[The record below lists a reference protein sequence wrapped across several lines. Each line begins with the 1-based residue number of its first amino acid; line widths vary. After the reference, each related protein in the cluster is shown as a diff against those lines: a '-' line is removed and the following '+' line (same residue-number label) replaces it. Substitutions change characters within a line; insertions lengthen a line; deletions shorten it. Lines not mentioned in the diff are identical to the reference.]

1 MNKLK
6 RILCAMLC
14 VCMISIPM
22 AIPTTVSAEDSI
34 SDLEQQLQQ
43 LEQENQKYQKI
54 LDDTKSDIAEKEE
67 YKSALVSKVQ
77 VLDEKIAVTRE
88 KISSLNDDIKE
99 KQDAYD
105 KGLSEV
111 EDQFDALANRLRILY
126 MSGNA
131 TDLEIIFGAKDF
143 SDLIDKMELV
153 KSLAN
158 SDKELISEI
167 QTKLD
172 ELSTKKKSL
181 EADKKDLETQQASL
195 KSDQDEF
202 NKLISDNN
210 DELLIVKKVEDE
222 NKEESTKNI
231 YLTQRAEILS
241 KQEERV
247 KEDLNTQEQTIKSEE
262 NISTDN
268 TNIEALKQEDIK
280 DKVIENKVIENK
292 VIENIDEQRVENKL
306 ATEQKHEEPV
316 QEIKDNDHKDETIL
330 LEPKTTL
337 ETKTLEDVKTDENS
351 EEVNHEVS
359 NIDDFFDRFEKKV
372 YSNIDR
378 NFDKTTFKR
387 GDFVNIRVTILK
399 DGSYEQ
405 LTFLNGNSDYFNK
418 VKPQIEEIFPLKIE
432 ENLKS
437 HFPRYYRMKID
448 F

>member
-1 MNKLK
+1 MKRRTKNFVEDILIVIGVFFILYLIYFFVFSKDNDLSLETATKETKVEVETKDSKLFVSENGFLSKIYEDIKNKL
-6 RILCAMLC
+6 
-14 VCMISIPM
+14 
-22 AIPTTVSAEDSI
+22 
-34 SDLEQQLQQ
+34 
-43 LEQENQKYQKI
+43 
-54 LDDTKSDIAEKEE
+54 
-67 YKSALVSKVQ
+67 
-77 VLDEKIAVTRE
+77 
-88 KISSLNDDIKE
+88 
-99 KQDAYD
+99 
-105 KGLSEV
+105 
-111 EDQFDALANRLRILY
+111 F
-126 MSGNA
+126 
-131 TDLEIIFGAKDF
+131 
-143 SDLIDKMELV
+143 
-153 KSLAN
+153 
-158 SDKELISEI
+158 
-167 QTKLD
+167 
-172 ELSTKKKSL
+172 
-181 EADKKDLETQQASL
+181 
-195 KSDQDEF
+195 
-202 NKLISDNN
+202 SDNN

-268 TNIEALKQEDIK
+268 RNIEALKQEDIK
-280 DKVIENKVIENK
+280 DKVVENKV
-292 VIENIDEQRVENKL
+292 VENIDEQRVENKL

-387 GDFVNIRVTILK
+387 GEFVNIRVTILK

>member
-1 MNKLK
+1 MKRRTKNFVEDILIIIGVLFILYLIYFFVFSKDNDLSFETVTKETKVEMETKDSKLFVSENGFLSQIYEDIKNKLF
-6 RILCAMLC
+6 A
-14 VCMISIPM
+14 
-22 AIPTTVSAEDSI
+22 
-34 SDLEQQLQQ
+34 
-43 LEQENQKYQKI
+43 
-54 LDDTKSDIAEKEE
+54 
-67 YKSALVSKVQ
+67 
-77 VLDEKIAVTRE
+77 
-88 KISSLNDDIKE
+88 
-99 KQDAYD
+99 
-105 KGLSEV
+105 
-111 EDQFDALANRLRILY
+111 
-126 MSGNA
+126 
-131 TDLEIIFGAKDF
+131 
-143 SDLIDKMELV
+143 
-153 KSLAN
+153 
-158 SDKELISEI
+158 
-167 QTKLD
+167 
-172 ELSTKKKSL
+172 
-181 EADKKDLETQQASL
+181 
-195 KSDQDEF
+195 
-202 NKLISDNN
+202 DNN
-210 DELLIVKKVEDE
+210 DELLTIKKVEEE
-222 NKEESTKNI
+222 NKEDNTKNI
-231 YLTQRAEILS
+231 YLSQRAEILS

-247 KEDLNTQEQTIKSEE
+247 KEDLNAQQEQTTKNEE
-262 NISTDN
+262 NISTEN
-268 TNIEALKQEDIK
+268 RNIEALKQEEIK
-280 DKVIENKVIENK
+280 DKVVENV
-292 VIENIDEQRVENKL
+292 VEQRVENKL

-387 GDFVNIRVTILK
+387 GEFVNIRVTILK

>member
-1 MNKLK
+1 MKRRTKNFVEDILIVIGVFFILYLIYFFVFSKDNDLSLETATKETKVEVETKDSKLFVSENGFLSKIYEDIKNKL
-6 RILCAMLC
+6 
-14 VCMISIPM
+14 
-22 AIPTTVSAEDSI
+22 
-34 SDLEQQLQQ
+34 
-43 LEQENQKYQKI
+43 
-54 LDDTKSDIAEKEE
+54 
-67 YKSALVSKVQ
+67 
-77 VLDEKIAVTRE
+77 
-88 KISSLNDDIKE
+88 
-99 KQDAYD
+99 
-105 KGLSEV
+105 
-111 EDQFDALANRLRILY
+111 F
-126 MSGNA
+126 
-131 TDLEIIFGAKDF
+131 
-143 SDLIDKMELV
+143 
-153 KSLAN
+153 
-158 SDKELISEI
+158 
-167 QTKLD
+167 
-172 ELSTKKKSL
+172 
-181 EADKKDLETQQASL
+181 
-195 KSDQDEF
+195 
-202 NKLISDNN
+202 SDNN

-268 TNIEALKQEDIK
+268 RNIEALKQEDIK
-280 DKVIENKVIENK
+280 DKVVENKVVENK
-292 VIENIDEQRVENKL
+292 VVENIDEQRVENKL

-387 GDFVNIRVTILK
+387 GEFVNIRVTILK

-432 ENLKS
+432 ENLKT

>member
-1 MNKLK
+1 MKRRTKNFVEDILIIIGVLFILYLIYFFVFSKDNDLSFETATKETKVEIETKDSKLFVSENGFLSKIYEDIKNKL
-6 RILCAMLC
+6 
-14 VCMISIPM
+14 
-22 AIPTTVSAEDSI
+22 
-34 SDLEQQLQQ
+34 
-43 LEQENQKYQKI
+43 
-54 LDDTKSDIAEKEE
+54 
-67 YKSALVSKVQ
+67 
-77 VLDEKIAVTRE
+77 
-88 KISSLNDDIKE
+88 
-99 KQDAYD
+99 
-105 KGLSEV
+105 
-111 EDQFDALANRLRILY
+111 F
-126 MSGNA
+126 
-131 TDLEIIFGAKDF
+131 
-143 SDLIDKMELV
+143 
-153 KSLAN
+153 
-158 SDKELISEI
+158 
-167 QTKLD
+167 
-172 ELSTKKKSL
+172 
-181 EADKKDLETQQASL
+181 
-195 KSDQDEF
+195 
-202 NKLISDNN
+202 SDNN

-280 DKVIENKVIENK
+280 DKVVENKV
-292 VIENIDEQRVENKL
+292 VENIDEQRVENKL
-306 ATEQKHEEPV
+306 ATEQKHEESV
-316 QEIKDNDHKDETIL
+316 DQIKDNDHKDETIL

>member
-1 MNKLK
+1 MKRRTKNFVEDILIIIGVLFILYLIYFFVFSKDNDLSFETATKETKVEMETKDSKLFVSENGFLSQIYEDIKNKL
-6 RILCAMLC
+6 
-14 VCMISIPM
+14 
-22 AIPTTVSAEDSI
+22 
-34 SDLEQQLQQ
+34 
-43 LEQENQKYQKI
+43 
-54 LDDTKSDIAEKEE
+54 
-67 YKSALVSKVQ
+67 
-77 VLDEKIAVTRE
+77 
-88 KISSLNDDIKE
+88 
-99 KQDAYD
+99 
-105 KGLSEV
+105 
-111 EDQFDALANRLRILY
+111 F
-126 MSGNA
+126 
-131 TDLEIIFGAKDF
+131 
-143 SDLIDKMELV
+143 
-153 KSLAN
+153 
-158 SDKELISEI
+158 
-167 QTKLD
+167 
-172 ELSTKKKSL
+172 
-181 EADKKDLETQQASL
+181 
-195 KSDQDEF
+195 
-202 NKLISDNN
+202 SDNN

-280 DKVIENKVIENK
+280 DKVVENKV
-292 VIENIDEQRVENKL
+292 VENIDEQRVENKL

-351 EEVNHEVS
+351 EEVHHEVS

-387 GDFVNIRVTILK
+387 GEFVNIRVTILK

>member
-1 MNKLK
+1 MKRRTKNFVEDILIIIGVFFILYLIYFFVFSKDNDLSLETATKETKVEVETKDSKLFVSENGFLSKIYEDIKNKL
-6 RILCAMLC
+6 
-14 VCMISIPM
+14 
-22 AIPTTVSAEDSI
+22 
-34 SDLEQQLQQ
+34 
-43 LEQENQKYQKI
+43 
-54 LDDTKSDIAEKEE
+54 
-67 YKSALVSKVQ
+67 
-77 VLDEKIAVTRE
+77 
-88 KISSLNDDIKE
+88 
-99 KQDAYD
+99 
-105 KGLSEV
+105 
-111 EDQFDALANRLRILY
+111 F
-126 MSGNA
+126 
-131 TDLEIIFGAKDF
+131 
-143 SDLIDKMELV
+143 
-153 KSLAN
+153 
-158 SDKELISEI
+158 
-167 QTKLD
+167 
-172 ELSTKKKSL
+172 
-181 EADKKDLETQQASL
+181 
-195 KSDQDEF
+195 
-202 NKLISDNN
+202 SDNN

-280 DKVIENKVIENK
+280 DKVVENKV
-292 VIENIDEQRVENKL
+292 VENIDEQRVENKL

-359 NIDDFFDRFEKKV
+359 NIDDFFDKFEKKV

-387 GDFVNIRVTILK
+387 GEFVNIRVTILK

-432 ENLKS
+432 ENLKT
-437 HFPRYYRMKID
+437 HFPRYYRMKIA

>member
-1 MNKLK
+1 MKRRTKNFVEDILIVIGVFFILYLIYFFVFSKDNDLSLETATKETKVEVETKDSKLFVSENGFLSKIYEDIKNKL
-6 RILCAMLC
+6 
-14 VCMISIPM
+14 
-22 AIPTTVSAEDSI
+22 
-34 SDLEQQLQQ
+34 
-43 LEQENQKYQKI
+43 
-54 LDDTKSDIAEKEE
+54 
-67 YKSALVSKVQ
+67 
-77 VLDEKIAVTRE
+77 
-88 KISSLNDDIKE
+88 
-99 KQDAYD
+99 
-105 KGLSEV
+105 
-111 EDQFDALANRLRILY
+111 F
-126 MSGNA
+126 
-131 TDLEIIFGAKDF
+131 
-143 SDLIDKMELV
+143 
-153 KSLAN
+153 
-158 SDKELISEI
+158 
-167 QTKLD
+167 
-172 ELSTKKKSL
+172 
-181 EADKKDLETQQASL
+181 
-195 KSDQDEF
+195 
-202 NKLISDNN
+202 SDNN

-280 DKVIENKVIENK
+280 DKVVENKV
-292 VIENIDEQRVENKL
+292 VENIDEQRVENKL

-387 GDFVNIRVTILK
+387 GEFVNIRVTILK

>member
-1 MNKLK
+1 MKRRTKNFVEDILIIIGVLFILYLIYFFVFSKDNDLSFETATKETKVEVETKDSKLFVSENGFLSKIYEDIKNKL
-6 RILCAMLC
+6 
-14 VCMISIPM
+14 
-22 AIPTTVSAEDSI
+22 
-34 SDLEQQLQQ
+34 
-43 LEQENQKYQKI
+43 
-54 LDDTKSDIAEKEE
+54 
-67 YKSALVSKVQ
+67 
-77 VLDEKIAVTRE
+77 
-88 KISSLNDDIKE
+88 
-99 KQDAYD
+99 
-105 KGLSEV
+105 
-111 EDQFDALANRLRILY
+111 F
-126 MSGNA
+126 
-131 TDLEIIFGAKDF
+131 
-143 SDLIDKMELV
+143 
-153 KSLAN
+153 
-158 SDKELISEI
+158 
-167 QTKLD
+167 
-172 ELSTKKKSL
+172 
-181 EADKKDLETQQASL
+181 
-195 KSDQDEF
+195 
-202 NKLISDNN
+202 SDNN

-280 DKVIENKVIENK
+280 DKVVENKVVENK
-292 VIENIDEQRVENKL
+292 VVENIDEQRVENKL

-351 EEVNHEVS
+351 EEVHHEVS

-387 GDFVNIRVTILK
+387 GEFVNIRVTILK

-432 ENLKS
+432 ENLKT

>member
-1 MNKLK
+1 MKRRTKNFVEDILIIIGVLFILYLIYFFVFSKDNDLSFETATKESKVEIETKDSKLFVSENGFLSKIYEDIKNKL
-6 RILCAMLC
+6 
-14 VCMISIPM
+14 
-22 AIPTTVSAEDSI
+22 
-34 SDLEQQLQQ
+34 
-43 LEQENQKYQKI
+43 
-54 LDDTKSDIAEKEE
+54 
-67 YKSALVSKVQ
+67 
-77 VLDEKIAVTRE
+77 
-88 KISSLNDDIKE
+88 
-99 KQDAYD
+99 
-105 KGLSEV
+105 
-111 EDQFDALANRLRILY
+111 F
-126 MSGNA
+126 
-131 TDLEIIFGAKDF
+131 
-143 SDLIDKMELV
+143 
-153 KSLAN
+153 
-158 SDKELISEI
+158 
-167 QTKLD
+167 
-172 ELSTKKKSL
+172 
-181 EADKKDLETQQASL
+181 
-195 KSDQDEF
+195 
-202 NKLISDNN
+202 SDNN

-280 DKVIENKVIENK
+280 DKVVENKV
-292 VIENIDEQRVENKL
+292 VENIDEQRVENKL

-387 GDFVNIRVTILK
+387 GEFVNIRVTILK

>member
-1 MNKLK
+1 MKRRTKNFVEDILIIIGVLFILYLIYFFVFSKDNDLSLETATKETKVEVETKDSKLFVSENGFLSKIYEDIKNKL
-6 RILCAMLC
+6 
-14 VCMISIPM
+14 
-22 AIPTTVSAEDSI
+22 
-34 SDLEQQLQQ
+34 
-43 LEQENQKYQKI
+43 
-54 LDDTKSDIAEKEE
+54 
-67 YKSALVSKVQ
+67 
-77 VLDEKIAVTRE
+77 
-88 KISSLNDDIKE
+88 
-99 KQDAYD
+99 
-105 KGLSEV
+105 
-111 EDQFDALANRLRILY
+111 F
-126 MSGNA
+126 
-131 TDLEIIFGAKDF
+131 
-143 SDLIDKMELV
+143 
-153 KSLAN
+153 
-158 SDKELISEI
+158 
-167 QTKLD
+167 
-172 ELSTKKKSL
+172 
-181 EADKKDLETQQASL
+181 
-195 KSDQDEF
+195 
-202 NKLISDNN
+202 SDNN

-280 DKVIENKVIENK
+280 DKVIENKVIEN
-292 VIENIDEQRVENKL
+292 IDEQRVENKL
-306 ATEQKHEEPV
+306 ATEQKHEESV
-316 QEIKDNDHKDETIL
+316 DQIKDNDHKDETIL

-387 GDFVNIRVTILK
+387 GEFVNIRVTILK

>member
-1 MNKLK
+1 MKRRTKNFVEDILIIIGVLFILYLIYFFVFSKDNDLSFETATKETKVEIETKDSKLFVSENGFLSKIYEDIKNKL
-6 RILCAMLC
+6 
-14 VCMISIPM
+14 
-22 AIPTTVSAEDSI
+22 
-34 SDLEQQLQQ
+34 
-43 LEQENQKYQKI
+43 
-54 LDDTKSDIAEKEE
+54 
-67 YKSALVSKVQ
+67 
-77 VLDEKIAVTRE
+77 
-88 KISSLNDDIKE
+88 
-99 KQDAYD
+99 
-105 KGLSEV
+105 
-111 EDQFDALANRLRILY
+111 F
-126 MSGNA
+126 
-131 TDLEIIFGAKDF
+131 
-143 SDLIDKMELV
+143 
-153 KSLAN
+153 
-158 SDKELISEI
+158 
-167 QTKLD
+167 
-172 ELSTKKKSL
+172 
-181 EADKKDLETQQASL
+181 
-195 KSDQDEF
+195 
-202 NKLISDNN
+202 SDNN

-247 KEDLNTQEQTIKSEE
+247 KEDLNAQQEQTTKNEE
-262 NISTDN
+262 NISTEN
-268 TNIEALKQEDIK
+268 RNIEALKQEEIK
-280 DKVIENKVIENK
+280 DKVVENV
-292 VIENIDEQRVENKL
+292 VEQRVENKL
-306 ATEQKHEEPV
+306 ATEQKNEEPV
-316 QEIKDNDHKDETIL
+316 QQIKDNDHKDETIL

-351 EEVNHEVS
+351 EEVHHEVS

-387 GDFVNIRVTILK
+387 GEFVNIRVTILK